1 MPTSLVIAVLTVAP
15 FEPQEPA
22 ATPPQEEAGGRNLT
36 VVVGKREEL
45 LGAAEAGSQ
54 GYVGGERLGAR
65 PLLRPGEVLET
76 VPGLVVT
83 QHSGPGKANQFFLRG
98 YNLDHG
104 TDFLTLFEGVP
115 INWPT
120 HAHGQGYTDVNFL
133 IPELV
138 EGIDYRKGPYFSRL
152 GDFAS
157 TGASDI
163 HYVREL
169 PEGLLRLQA
178 GSYDSYRALAAD
190 SFRTEEGDTVLY
202 GLELSGADGPWT
214 HPDDAK
220 KQNGM
225 LRWSRGTRAEGA
237 SVSLLAYDASW
248 NSTDQIP
255 RRAVEADLLGRFD
268 AVDPT
273 DGGRTSRFLLSAD
286 WSARHGANKDRVA
299 VWGQYYEL
307 DLFSNFTY
315 FLDDPVNGDQF
326 LQSDQRVA
334 FGAELSREQPVEVLG
349 LDAEA
354 TYGVQLRNDEIHDGL
369 FHTRARRILST
380 TREDDV
386 RQTSA
391 GAFAELFLP
400 LAERVRMTA
409 GLRGDFYRFHV
420 VSDDADNS
428 GTETDAIASPK
439 LSLVFGPWS
448 RTELY
453 LDGGLG
459 FHSNDGRGVLTTD
472 DPTTPTP
479 GDGDPVDPLVRTKG
493 AEIGIR
499 TLEVEGL
506 ESTLALWVLESDS
519 EILFVGDAGTTE
531 PSRPSRRI
539 GVESANLYAP
549 LSWLTLDLDASLS
562 HARFTDDDPSGH
574 EIPGSI
580 ESVVSAGA
588 TVGSEDG
595 WYASLR
601 YRFFGPRPLVED
613 GSVDSRSS
621 NLFNLAVGRRVSRHL
636 SFDIEILNLFDD
648 EVDDI
653 AYFYGSRLQ
662 GEPPEGVDDVH
673 FHPAEPLTLRIGM
686 SLHY

>member
-1 MPTSLVIAVLTVAP
+1 M
-15 FEPQEPA
+15 
-22 ATPPQEEAGGRNLT
+22 
-36 VVVGKREEL
+36 
-45 LGAAEAGSQ
+45 
-54 GYVGGERLGAR
+54 
-65 PLLRPGEVLET
+65 
-76 VPGLVVT
+76 
-83 QHSGPGKANQFFLRG
+83 
-98 YNLDHG
+98 
-104 TDFLTLFEGVP
+104 
-115 INWPT
+115 
-120 HAHGQGYTDVNFL
+120 
-133 IPELV
+133 
-138 EGIDYRKGPYFSRL
+138 
-152 GDFAS
+152 
-157 TGASDI
+157 
-163 HYVREL
+163 
-169 PEGLLRLQA
+169 
-178 GSYDSYRALAAD
+178 
-190 SFRTEEGDTVLY
+190 
-202 GLELSGADGPWT
+202 
-214 HPDDAK
+214 
-220 KQNGM
+220 
-225 LRWSRGTRAEGA
+225 
-237 SVSLLAYDASW
+237 
-248 NSTDQIP
+248 
-255 RRAVEADLLGRFD
+255 EADLLGRFD

-286 WSARHGANKDRVA
+286 WSARHGASRDRIA

-334 FGAELSREQPVEVLG
+334 FGAELSREQPVDVFG

-369 FHTRARRILST
+369 FHTKARRILST

-386 RQTSA
+386 RQTSV

-400 LAERVRMTA
+400 LAEKVRMTA
-409 GLRGDFYRFHV
+409 GLRGDFYRFQV
-420 VSDDADNS
+420 ASDDADNS

-439 LSLVFGPWS
+439 LSLAFGPWS

-479 GDGDPVDPLVRTKG
+479 GDGEPVDPLVRTKG

-539 GVESANLYAP
+539 GVESTNLYAP

-562 HARFTDDDPSGH
+562 HARFIDADPAGD

-621 NLFNLAVGRRVSRHL
+621 GLFNLALGRRVSRHL
-636 SFDIEILNLFDD
+636 SFDIEILNLFDA
-648 EVDDI
+648 EIDDI

-662 GEPPEGVDDVH
+662 GESPEGVDDVH